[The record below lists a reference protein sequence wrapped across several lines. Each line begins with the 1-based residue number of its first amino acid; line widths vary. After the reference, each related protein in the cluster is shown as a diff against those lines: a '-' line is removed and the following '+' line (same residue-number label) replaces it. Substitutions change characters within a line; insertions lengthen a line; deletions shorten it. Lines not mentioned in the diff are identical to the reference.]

1 MATEP
6 DGCEG
11 LAVAGEKARIP
22 SGVRQLYA
30 HAVISKGPTSG
41 KLSTP
46 YALQASLSESMDSIG
61 FSFRK
66 PSHQGGMRREQ
77 RLARRFPMRSANGPW
92 HVTATSV
99 SQLSW

>member
-46 YALQASLSESMDSIG
+46 YALQASIYG
-61 FSFRK
+61 K
-66 PSHQGGMRREQ
+66 
-77 RLARRFPMRSANGPW
+77 
-92 HVTATSV
+92 TT
-99 SQLSW
+99 